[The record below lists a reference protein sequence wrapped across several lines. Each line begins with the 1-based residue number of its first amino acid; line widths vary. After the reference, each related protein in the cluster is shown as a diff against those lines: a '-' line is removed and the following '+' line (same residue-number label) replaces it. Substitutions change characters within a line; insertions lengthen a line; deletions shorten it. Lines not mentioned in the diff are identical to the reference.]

1 MARSPLVGVAAI
13 GLLLGGIT
21 LLGLTLIADGGPHK
35 AASHG
40 RALAGGSAAGSV
52 AGSASGSGS
61 YLSHMPDGIFAA
73 CGTLALGALI
83 MQVFRGVPIP
93 YTVILL
99 ALGMAFGGLLLLTST
114 HDGGGEWEGLLLLAQ
129 NAFLLMSQ
137 IDAHLMLNIFLPPL
151 VTLPRVRTDCGGV
164 RSIVFV
170 VCGSR
175 GTPGGR
181 TGTCRAGSW
190 PPSSGSGAASGILSR
205 CGGS

>member
-1 MARSPLVGVAAI
+1 MARSPLVAVAAI
-13 GLLLGGIT
+13 GLLLGGIA
-21 LLGLTLIADGGPHK
+21 LIGLTLIADGGPHK
-35 AASHG
+35 AVSHG
-40 RALAGGSAAGSV
+40 RALAGGSAAGSA

-151 VTLPRVRTDCGGV
+151 IFESAFAIEWHIFEQLKWCVATTAARNSL
-164 RSIVFV
+164 
-170 VCGSR
+170 
-175 GTPGGR
+175 
-181 TGTCRAGSW
+181 RA
-190 PPSSGSGAASGILSR
+190 IL
-205 CGGS
+205 